1 MKAKKL
7 ELKKEVIA
15 SLNRSMMAEVMGGEP
30 LGPTNSPSK
39 CICMISEKS
48 PCHTLG
54 FDCSKVT
61 DYPCKLSDACDT
73 PGSKVRPLFVLA
85 RKSGNIF
92 DPHKHEEEAKRFFL
106 KKIK

>member
-39 CICMISEKS
+39 CICMISENL
-48 PCHTLG
+48 P
-54 FDCSKVT
+54 VI
-61 DYPCKLSDACDT
+61 PM
-73 PGSKVRPLFVLA
+73 V
-85 RKSGNIF
+85 
-92 DPHKHEEEAKRFFL
+92 
-106 KKIK
+106 